1 MEKLVSFQNGGENL
15 YGMLHVPSGPGTH
28 PAVVL
33 LHGFGGHRSESHFIF
48 TKQARHLAQ
57 NGIAA
62 LRFDFRGSGESEGDF
77 ADMTIE
83 CEISDAAAALD
94 FLAAQP
100 EIAPHRLGILG
111 LSLGACVASCLVGRD
126 PRVKA
131 LVLWSAPAKLLEIM
145 TKGAADPSRS
155 ISPTPQGYDIGG
167 LIVGQGFVQ
176 DVLGIQPMEE
186 IKSFSGPALVVHGTR
201 DTDVPAENAHL
212 YMQTLAGE
220 KALLLVEGADHTFSS
235 VPWEQEVISASTA
248 WFLKHLSLPQSHKDT
263 KKT

>member
-1 MEKLVSFQNGGENL
+1 MEKLVSFQNGRQNL
-15 YGMLHVPSGPGTH
+15 YGMLHLPSSAGPH
-28 PAVVL
+28 PAVAL
-33 LHGFGGHRSESHFIF
+33 LHGFTGHRSESHFVF

-57 NGIAA
+57 NGVAA

-83 CEISDAAAALD
+83 GEIADAAAALG

-100 EIAPHRLGILG
+100 EIDPKRLGVLG
-111 LSLGACVASCLVGRD
+111 LSLGGCVSACLAGRD

-176 DVLGIQPMEE
+176 DVLTIQPTEE
-186 IKSFSGPALVVHGTR
+186 IKNFSGPALVVHGTQ
-201 DTDVPAENAHL
+201 DVDVPPENAHL

-220 KALLLVEGADHTFSS
+220 KALVLVEGADHTFSS
-235 VPWEQEVISASTA
+235 VRWEQEVIASSTN
-248 WFLKHLSLPQSHKDT
+248 WFLKHL
-263 KKT
+263 